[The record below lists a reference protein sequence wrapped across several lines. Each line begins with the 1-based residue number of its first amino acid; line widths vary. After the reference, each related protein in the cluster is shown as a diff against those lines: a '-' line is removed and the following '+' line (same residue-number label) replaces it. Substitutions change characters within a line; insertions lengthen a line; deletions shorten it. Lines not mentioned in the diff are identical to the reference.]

1 MKKILISG
9 GTGLI
14 GSSLAKLLKSSGY
27 EVAILTRRKGASE
40 YSNFLWNIEDNFI
53 EEEAFKGTQIIIHLA
68 GTNIGKRSWTPE
80 VKQEILQSRT
90 KSAQLIFNYSKN
102 CGKSLETFISASAI
116 GYYGAVTSDKIFSED
131 EPPAKDFLGST
142 CKLWEE
148 SADKFKEL
156 SLRVVKI
163 RTAPV
168 IAKKGGIIDKL
179 LLPIKLGLGSPVGS
193 GRQYMPVIHI
203 DDICN
208 IYKFAVTNDIEGAF
222 NASAPE
228 QLTNREVLR
237 TIAKKLHRPF
247 IFPSVPSFAMKIIFG
262 EMAKI
267 ILEGSR
273 VSTTKIVSKGF
284 RFSFD
289 KVDKMLE
296 NILHT

>member
-168 IAKKGGIIDKL
+168 IAKR
-179 LLPIKLGLGSPVGS
+179 VG
-193 GRQYMPVIHI
+193 
-203 DDICN
+203 
-208 IYKFAVTNDIEGAF
+208 
-222 NASAPE
+222 
-228 QLTNREVLR
+228 
-237 TIAKKLHRPF
+237 
-247 IFPSVPSFAMKIIFG
+247 
-262 EMAKI
+262 
-267 ILEGSR
+267 
-273 VSTTKIVSKGF
+273 
-284 RFSFD
+284 
-289 KVDKMLE
+289 
-296 NILHT
+296 